1 MRFKTIFVIF
11 NIVILCSFLFIFF
24 MPLILLG
31 PDHFGDFFQKNW
43 FIIILFVAALG
54 IFNTYFIRNWYLF
67 QLLEREDWVTL
78 ISFLE
83 KRIFQDRSFRRSY
96 IKILINAYLVTSNTA
111 AIMNLKNHISESQPS
126 LIKKFALQFGI
137 PYLLDNK
144 PEESERYFGKL
155 LTERGTKDI
164 DWIRWNYAFSLMQL
178 KQFEGAKSEYE
189 RFMTHK
195 SEPILH
201 LLSLYML
208 NSFPQVDV
216 AMRQKMESNIADFK
230 KKYTPAS
237 WEARLERSK
246 GNIQTLIFS
255 KLIAD
260 AGDWIFHYNPAPD
273 SRVLH

>member
-1 MRFKTIFVIF
+1 MRFKTIFIIF
-11 NIVILCSFLFIFF
+11 NIVILFSFLFIFF

-31 PDHFGDFFQKNW
+31 ADHFGDFFQKNW
-43 FIIILFVAALG
+43 FIVILFVAALG
-54 IFNTYFIRNWYLF
+54 IFNAYFIRNWYLF
-67 QLLEREDWVTL
+67 QLLEKEDWVTL
-78 ISFLE
+78 ISYLE
-83 KRIFQDRSFRRSY
+83 KRIIQDHSFRRSY

-111 AIMNLKNHISESQPS
+111 AIMNLKNHISENKPT
-126 LIKKFALQFGI
+126 LIKYLALQFGI

-155 LTERGTKDI
+155 LTERGVKDI

-178 KQFEGAKSEYE
+178 KQFEGAKAEYE

-195 SEPILH
+195 SDPILH

-208 NSFPQVDV
+208 NSFPQVDT
-216 AMRQKMESNIADFK
+216 AIRQKMESNIADFK
-230 KKYTPAS
+230 KKYTPTS
-237 WEARLERSK
+237 WQVRIERSK

-255 KLIAD
+255 KLISD
-260 AGDWIFHYNPAPD
+260 AADWIFQYNLVPD